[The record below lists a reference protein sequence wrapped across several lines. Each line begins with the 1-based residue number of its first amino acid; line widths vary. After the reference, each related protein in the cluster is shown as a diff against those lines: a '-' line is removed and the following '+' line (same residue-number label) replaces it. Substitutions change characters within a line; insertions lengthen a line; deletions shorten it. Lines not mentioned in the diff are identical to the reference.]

1 MSTQNV
7 LVETKGRVGIIRFNR
22 PQALN
27 ALNAALVGELI
38 AAIDG
43 LEADANIGCLL
54 LTGSDSLY
62 ALALHLGLLGWDFEV
77 LDPPELRE
85 ALATLGARF
94 TSAAVS

>member
-1 MSTQNV
+1 
-7 LVETKGRVGIIRFNR
+7 VE
-22 PQALN
+22 P
-27 ALNAALVGELI
+27 
-38 AAIDG
+38 DG
-43 LEADANIGCLL
+43 DATCLL

-77 LDPPELRE
+77 LEPPELKE